1 MGLESEIV
9 SKFVGGIISAVLIF
23 LIIKWATNRRTKNLI
38 KGLKPDLIEKQ
49 RALELIEKQ
58 NDKVQYFEELMQKYA
73 KINFEKEIRMSPIF
87 ATVLF
92 EEINKYL
99 LIQNQPIEAKNFEVI
114 KMIINDE
121 SEELLFY
128 NILKKFFICLILDIN
143 FDYKDYR
150 DPIFELYGLEEKK
163 DMNNKK
169 KNLGIVFLKG
179 TVEAEY
185 IYIKRLTNR

>member
-1 MGLESEIV
+1 MGFDSIIALEIV
-9 SKFVGGIISAVLIF
+9 GAVIGAVIIVLIF
-23 LIIKWATNRRTKNLI
+23 NWAANRNTKIFIKD
-38 KGLKPDLIEKQ
+38 LKPDPIEKE

-73 KINFEKEIRMSPIF
+73 KINFEKEIRRSPIF

-92 EEINKYL
+92 EEIDKYL
-99 LIQNQPIEAKNFEVI
+99 LIQNQPIEAKNLEII
-114 KMIINDE
+114 KMIIKDE
-121 SEELLFY
+121 SKELLFY
-128 NILKKFFICLILDIN
+128 DVVKNFFICLILDIN

-163 DMNNKK
+163 DMNSKN

-185 IYIKRLTNR
+185 TYIKRLINR

>member
-1 MGLESEIV
+1 MGFDSIIALEIV
-9 SKFVGGIISAVLIF
+9 GAVIGAVIIVLIF
-23 LIIKWATNRRTKNLI
+23 NWAANRNTKIFIKD
-38 KGLKPDLIEKQ
+38 LKPDIIEKE

-73 KINFEKEIRMSPIF
+73 KINFEKEIRRSPIF

-92 EEINKYL
+92 EEIDKYL
-99 LIQNQPIEAKNFEVI
+99 LIQNQPIEAKNLEVI
-114 KMIINDE
+114 KIIIKDE
-121 SEELLFY
+121 SKELLFY
-128 NILKKFFICLILDIN
+128 DIVKNFFICLILDID

-163 DMNNKK
+163 DMNNKN

-185 IYIKRLTNR
+185 IYIK